1 MTSPFTYDFGY
12 SWPVVWGQLIPIV
25 LFGGLAGLGLWL
37 QWRRWLVIVSSV
49 PAVWAAVSLVA
60 IHAFGINAPQ
70 ALPTEQF
77 LASGSGRVV
86 DVGAGS
92 GRAAVGLLL
101 ARPRV
106 TVTGVDIYSGY
117 YGIDDNTPERF
128 MVNARIAGVADRA
141 QAVTGDARELP
152 LASGEYDGVISSFAI
167 DHIRRDG
174 IPRALSEARRVLKPG
189 GEFLL
194 MIVNVDWWALL
205 TSPPAMAH
213 HPRANPVRWRTM
225 LEAAGFEVVE
235 KGTKPM
241 TMYFLSRKPRQA
253 GDDLP

>member
-12 SWPVVWGQLIPIV
+12 SWAVVWGQLIPLA
-25 LFGGLAGLGLWL
+25 LFGALAGLGLWRG
-37 QWRRWLVIVSSV
+37 WRRWVVVASGV
-49 PAVWAAVSLVA
+49 PAVWAAVSLVT
-60 IHAFGINAPQ
+60 IHAFGINTPQ
-70 ALPTEQF
+70 PLPTEQF

-141 QAVTGDARELP
+141 KAMVGDARELP
-152 LASGEYDGVISSFAI
+152 LPTGEYDGVISSYAI
-167 DHIRRDG
+167 DHIPRGD
-174 IPRALSEARRVLKPG
+174 IPKALSEAGRVLKPG

-205 TSPPAMAH
+205 TSPHAMAH
-213 HPRANPVRWRTM
+213 HPRANPVRWQTM
-225 LEAAGFEVVE
+225 LEAADFEIVE
-235 KGTKPM
+235 QGTRPM
-241 TMYFLSRKPRQA
+241 MMYFLSRKPRS
-253 GDDLP
+253 